1 MKAVIIIPE
10 PLKKLLNLSMTTEDQ
25 DFLICQISSSGED
38 IMWES
43 AELRRELVGRR
54 SLQSSWGF
62 TRVLTFTNTQHPG
75 LRETFSCGT
84 SNLGSY
90 CLPSELYSQTMS
102 ASFIFFRAKS
112 ARLSLSHL
120 QQWLKETLLNTLKCI
135 WPICTIC
142 YGVWVQEVAGLAPY
156 DEGK

>member
-54 SLQSSWGF
+54 SLQSS
-62 TRVLTFTNTQHPG
+62 
-75 LRETFSCGT
+75 
-84 SNLGSY
+84 
-90 CLPSELYSQTMS
+90 
-102 ASFIFFRAKS
+102 
-112 ARLSLSHL
+112 
-120 QQWLKETLLNTLKCI
+120 
-135 WPICTIC
+135 
-142 YGVWVQEVAGLAPY
+142 
-156 DEGK
+156 